1 MFYRSTES
9 VTIHLPPKLFHCYYM
24 RALIDILYSY
34 EGKTSANNSTL
45 IAVTQIFDISGGRIP
60 PSGNDI
66 RTDGGAD
73 FTITFEALM
82 FHAFPGEVMF
92 GTVVGTSPLGVFLMC
107 GAAMRVFVSVALCA
121 EGITWD
127 GKKENKSRVPKRPLR
142 EEEREGEGEEGEDEE
157 GGGGEGISRS
167 IRVGDGVLVRL
178 TAVSRDGDKLHG
190 VGDMSGDYTG
200 FASRSYS
207 VSASVSTAPSYPIE
221 TLNLPVANGINHPC
235 Y

>member
-9 VTIHLPPKLFHCYYM
+9 VTIHLPPRLFHCYYM

-34 EGKTSANNSTL
+34 EGKTSRNNSTL
-45 IAVTQIFDISGGRIP
+45 IAITQIFDISGGRIP

-66 RTDGGAD
+66 RSDGGAD

-92 GTVVGTSPLGVFLMC
+92 GTVVGMSPLGVFLMC
-107 GAAMRVFVSVALCA
+107 GAAMRVFVAVALCA

-127 GKKENKSRVPKRPLR
+127 GKKESKSRASRGPLR
-142 EEEREGEGEEGEDEE
+142 EKGRREEGEEGEEGEEDEE
-157 GGGGEGISRS
+157 DEEDEGGEGGEGISRS
-167 IRVGDGVLVRL
+167 IRIGDGVLVRI

-200 FASRSYS
+200 PF
-207 VSASVSTAPSYPIE
+207 
-221 TLNLPVANGINHPC
+221 
-235 Y
+235 